1 MNQEIFTFTGYTDE
15 VAKRLNAL
23 IDAGYKIIT
32 TACIPSGTNHHKMDI
47 VVVAEKSKT
56 KS

>member
-23 IDAGYKIIT
+23 IGAGFKIIT
-32 TACIPSGTNHHKMDI
+32 TACIPSGTNHHQMDI